1 MSTAIQWFSACAQEQ
16 RDRVTL
22 TPLAPFSGEQIL
34 GNASSL
40 CARGSELFI
49 SQHNGMLS
57 MVLVDEKTHTF
68 SPIIEL
74 DAEKPYQQLSPF
86 MLGNQ
91 LHLLAYNDSD
101 GIFDFFRVMPD
112 HFAHQC
118 RFQKTYGDITAGFSP
133 VHAFAYRDSCQFMA
147 YNKST
152 GTSRL
157 YQLTVPPNTPLGVDM
172 TWQKEWAKGWENFSF
187 FTLGGENFFFK
198 MNPRYNAVNI
208 DHYMDD
214 PSQGSHPVGTKLP
227 LSMDTTQTA
236 TVALQEGPGFIAY
249 ETGNGQLTVNR
260 FHTDCQGWTCQA
272 KQAVNAGSSR
282 LLVINS
288 IQGPLIALI

>member
-1 MSTAIQWFSACAQEQ
+1 MSNAIQWFSVDPQEQ
-16 RDRVTL
+16 RDQVTL
-22 TPLAPFSGEQIL
+22 TPLAPFSGEQAL
-34 GNASSL
+34 SNASSL
-40 CARGSELFI
+40 CARGSELFL

-57 MVLVDEKTHTF
+57 MLLLDEKAQTF
-68 SPIIEL
+68 TPIIEL
-74 DAEKPYQQLSPF
+74 DAEKTYQQLSPF

-91 LHLLAYNDSD
+91 LHLLAYNDTD

-112 HFAHQC
+112 HFAHQY
-118 RFQKTYGDITAGFSP
+118 RFQKTYGDVTTGFST
-133 VHAFAYRDSCQFMA
+133 VHAFPYRDASLFMA
-147 YNKST
+147 YNKNT
-152 GTSRL
+152 GTSCL
-157 YQLTVPPNTPLGVDM
+157 YQLHVPPTSALGVEM
-172 TWQKEWAKGWENFSF
+172 TWLKDWAKGWENFSF

-198 MNPRYNAVNI
+198 MNPLYNAVNI

-227 LSMDTTQTA
+227 LSMDTTQMA

-282 LLVINS
+282 LLIINAT
-288 IQGPLIALI
+288 QGPLIALI